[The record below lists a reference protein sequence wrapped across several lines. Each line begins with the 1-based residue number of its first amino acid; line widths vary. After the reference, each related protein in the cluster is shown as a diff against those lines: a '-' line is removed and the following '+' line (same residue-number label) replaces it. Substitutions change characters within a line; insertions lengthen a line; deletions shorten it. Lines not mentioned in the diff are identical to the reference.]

1 MFSKPI
7 QANNARW
14 IIFYFRHILQFVCLL
29 AAVAVCNAGIANYN
43 GAAVI
48 APTITSESQNVLR
61 SYNGGQVAYQSKTID
76 TPYSSVSKSDVR
88 VSNPG
93 YAVHQPAVAYGEI
106 IDNYL
111 QKWNF
116 ILSLCDSCPSLSR
129 TTSLPASLS
138 CSTSISHSTSLSCS
152 TNCLHRP
159 TKGCHR
165 TARCLW

>member
-1 MFSKPI
+1 M
-7 QANNARW
+7 
-14 IIFYFRHILQFVCLL
+14 CLL

-106 IDNYL
+106 IDNSL
-111 QKWNF
+111 KNE
-116 ILSLCDSCPSLSR
+116 ILFYRSV
-129 TTSLPASLS
+129 TAAPAYHAQPAYQQAYHAQPAYH
-138 CSTSISHSTSLSCS
+138 TQQAYHAQ
-152 TNCLHRP
+152 P
-159 TKGCHR
+159 TAYIAQPKVAIAQPVAYGKKKVFFVK
-165 TARCLW
+165 